1 MHDLARYGLPIAFLI
16 AAGVTCLLLAF
27 APTAHTPGPD
37 QMTGN
42 VQVNEAF
49 TVTDHQRDH
58 RRRCTC
64 PTRPG
69 SLPLR

>member
-1 MHDLARYGLPIAFLI
+1 MRDLARYGLPTAFLI
-16 AAGVTCLLLAF
+16 AAGVTCLFLAF

-49 TVTDHQRDH
+49 TVPYT
-58 RRRCTC
+58 
-64 PTRPG
+64 PTQEVATTHA
-69 SLPLR
+69 